1 MIEDSDRASKA
12 YSVGFRFLNQM
23 ANEHIVP
30 QAYLQ
35 NFAPDGE
42 GLISRY
48 SLLDKHEG
56 GDYHPPRDRYPIRK
70 AASYENFADG
80 LLEGGETNIAER
92 EMISTIRDILDGEVL
107 SAKDVPG
114 VSSFI
119 SFQTTRSINSRLYY
133 SAKERLPLDE
143 FNEGVQDWF
152 SAISYNTSEGHTL
165 LQYMGWVLVENKTD
179 LPFFT
184 SDEPVVEAQGKKF
197 DNVDTTTK
205 ELIGRQIFCP
215 IGPDHLLL
223 LLDPSLYDVDGL
235 LWELEPE
242 EDIQQLP
249 DEMFT
254 RVEVA
259 DRDEVWKFN
268 LLQPLNA
275 YREIFAPVGNGE
287 RLERTVNQLCSAFPD
302 DDFVRGNTPDFE
314 KMLRA
319 YIIAA
324 SGPNSPEQREWYLR
338 EGSDIILARGK
349 KIKALQQFS
358 HSISV
363 ISDLEMKSPDV
374 EYWDEILE
382 VIGQVSSKQY
392 LDAESL

>member
-1 MIEDSDRASKA
+1 
-12 YSVGFRFLNQM
+12 M

-48 SLLDKHEG
+48 SLLDEHPG

-80 LLEGGETNIAER
+80 LLENGGTNNAER
-92 EMISTIRDILDGEVL
+92 EMVGTIRTILDGEVL

-114 VSSFI
+114 VSSFL
-119 SFQTTRSINSRLYY
+119 SFQITRSINSRLYY

-143 FNEGVQDWF
+143 FNEGVQDWR

-184 SDEPVVEAQGKKF
+184 SDEPVVESQGKQF
-197 DNVDTTTK
+197 DNVDTATK
-205 ELIGRQIFCP
+205 ELIGRQIFFP

-235 LWELEPE
+235 LWEIEPDE
-242 EDIQQLP
+242 EIQQLP

-254 RVEVA
+254 RVEVT
-259 DRDEVWKFN
+259 DRDEIWKFN

-275 YREIFAPVGNGE
+275 YREVFAPVGNGE
-287 RLERTVNQLCSAFPD
+287 QLERAVERLCSVFPD
-302 DDFVRGNTPDFE
+302 ADFVRGNTPDFE
-314 KMLRA
+314 KMLQA

-324 SGPNSPEQREWYLR
+324 SDAESPEQRDWYLE
-338 EGSDIILARGK
+338 EGAEIIASRRK
-349 KIKALQQFS
+349 KVKALENFS
-358 HSISV
+358 HSISL
-363 ISDLEMKSPDV
+363 IDDLEVESPDS
-374 EYWDEILE
+374 EYWDEIIDVLDR
-382 VIGQVSSKQY
+382 VPADQY
-392 LDAESL
+392 LDADSL

>member
-1 MIEDSDRASKA
+1 M
-12 YSVGFRFLNQM
+12 
-23 ANEHIVP
+23 NEHIVP

-35 NFAPDGE
+35 NFAPDEE

-48 SLLDKHEG
+48 SLIDKHEG
-56 GDYHPPRDRYPIRK
+56 DDYYPPRDRYPISK
-70 AASYENFADG
+70 AASYEDFANG
-80 LLEGGETNIAER
+80 LLESGEANIAER
-92 EMISTIRDILDGEVL
+92 EMIRTIRNILDGEVL

-119 SFQTTRSINSRLYY
+119 SFQTTRGISSRLYY
-133 SAKERLPLDE
+133 NAKQRLPHDE
-143 FNEGVQDWF
+143 FAEGVQDWS
-152 SAISYNTSEGHTL
+152 SAISYNTSDGHTL
-165 LQYMGWVLVENKTD
+165 LQYMGWVLIENKTD

-184 SDEPVVEAQGKKF
+184 SDEPVVESQGKRF
-197 DNVDTTTK
+197 DNVDTAAK
-205 ELIGRQIFCP
+205 EMIGRQIFCP

-235 LWELEPE
+235 LYEVDPE
-242 EDIQQLP
+242 GGIQELP

-254 RVEVA
+254 RIEVA
-259 DRDEVWKFN
+259 DRNEIWKFN

-275 YREIFAPVGNGE
+275 YREVFAPVGNGDY
-287 RLERTVNQLCSAFPD
+287 LEQAVEWLCSAFPD
-302 DDFVRGNTPDFE
+302 EDFVRGNTRDFE

-338 EGSDIILARGK
+338 EGSDVINSRGK
-349 KIKALQQFS
+349 KLKSLENFS

-363 ISDLEMKSPDV
+363 ISDLEVDNPDM
-374 EYWDEILE
+374 EYWNEILD
-382 VIGQVSSKQY
+382 VIGQVPPEQY

>member
-1 MIEDSDRASKA
+1 
-12 YSVGFRFLNQM
+12 M

-48 SLLDKHEG
+48 SLLDEHEG
-56 GDYHPPRDRYPIRK
+56 GDYHRPRNRYPISK
-70 AASYENFADG
+70 AASYEDFADG
-80 LLEGGETNIAER
+80 LLESGETNFAER

-107 SAKDVPG
+107 SEKDVPG

-133 SAKERLPLDE
+133 SAIERLPLDE
-143 FNEGVQDWF
+143 FNEGVQDWP
-152 SAISYNTSEGHTL
+152 SAISYITSEGHTL
-165 LQYMGWVLVENKTD
+165 LQYMGWVLIENKTD

-184 SDEPVVEAQGKKF
+184 SDEPVVESQGMQF
-197 DNVDTTTK
+197 DNVDTPAK
-205 ELIGRQIFCP
+205 EMIGRQIFCP

-235 LWELEPE
+235 LWELNPE
-242 EDIQQLP
+242 EGIQQLP
-249 DEMFT
+249 DEMFS
-254 RVEVA
+254 RVEVT
-259 DRDEVWKFN
+259 DRDEIWKFN

-275 YREIFAPVGNGE
+275 YREVFAPVGNGE
-287 RLERTVNQLCSAFPD
+287 RLERAVERLCSAFPG

-314 KMLRA
+314 KMRRA
-319 YIIAA
+319 YTIAA
-324 SGPNSPEQREWYLR
+324 AGPDSPEQREWYLR
-338 EGSDIILARGK
+338 VGSNIITSRRK
-349 KIKALQQFS
+349 KLKALEQFS

-363 ISDLEMKSPDV
+363 ISDLEVESPDV
-374 EYWDEILE
+374 GYWDEIIE
-382 VIGQVSSKQY
+382 VIGQLRTDQY
-392 LDAESL
+392 VDAESL

>member
-1 MIEDSDRASKA
+1 
-12 YSVGFRFLNQM
+12 M

-35 NFAPDGE
+35 NFAPDGK

-48 SLLDKHEG
+48 SLLDEHEG
-56 GDYHPPRDRYPIRK
+56 GDYYPPRDRYPIRK
-70 AASYENFADG
+70 AASYEDFADG
-80 LLEGGETNIAER
+80 LLENGETNIAER
-92 EMISTIRDILDGEVL
+92 GMISTIRDILDGEVL

-133 SAKERLPLDE
+133 SAKERLPLEE
-143 FNEGVQDWF
+143 FNEGVQDWP

-184 SDEPVVEAQGKKF
+184 SDEPIVESQGKQF
-197 DNVDTTTK
+197 DNVDTAAK

-242 EDIQQLP
+242 EGIQQLP

-259 DRDEVWKFN
+259 DRDEILKFN

-275 YREIFAPVGNGE
+275 YREVFAPVGNGE
-287 RLERTVNQLCSAFPD
+287 RLERAVEHLCSTFPD
-302 DDFVRGNTPDFE
+302 EDFVRGNTPDFE

-324 SGPNSPEQREWYLR
+324 SGPESPDQRQWYLE
-338 EGSDIILARGK
+338 EGSDIIASRRK
-349 KIKALQQFS
+349 KVKALEQFS

-363 ISDLEMKSPDV
+363 ISDLEVEDPDG

-382 VIGQVSSKQY
+382 TIGRVPSEQY

>member
-1 MIEDSDRASKA
+1 
-12 YSVGFRFLNQM
+12 M

-48 SLLDKHEG
+48 SLIDKHDG
-56 GDYHPPRDRYPIRK
+56 GTYHPPRNRYPISK
-70 AASYENFADG
+70 AASYEDFASG

-92 EMISTIRDILDGEVL
+92 EMISTIRNILDGEVL

-119 SFQTTRSINSRLYY
+119 AFQTTRSINSRLYY
-133 SAKERLPLDE
+133 SAKERLPFEE
-143 FNEGVQDWF
+143 FNEGVQDWP

-165 LQYMGWVLVENKTD
+165 LQYKGWVLIENKTD

-184 SDEPVVEAQGKKF
+184 SDEPVVEFQGKQF
-197 DNVDTTTK
+197 ENVDSATK
-205 ELIGRQIFCP
+205 EMIGRQIFCP
-215 IGPDHLLL
+215 IGPNHLLL

-235 LWELEPE
+235 LWDVDPE
-242 EDIQQLP
+242 EGIEQLP
-249 DEMFT
+249 DEMFM
-254 RVEVA
+254 RVEVT
-259 DRDEVWKFN
+259 DRDEIWKFN

-275 YREIFAPVGNGE
+275 YREVFAPVGNGG
-287 RLERTVNQLCSAFPD
+287 RLERAVECLCSAFPD
-302 DDFVRGNTPDFE
+302 DDYVRGNTPDFE

-324 SGPNSPEQREWYLR
+324 SGPDSQEQREWYQR
-338 EGSDIILARGK
+338 VGSDLIVSRRK
-349 KIKALQQFS
+349 KVKALENFS

-363 ISDLEMKSPDV
+363 INDMKLEDPDI

-382 VIGQVSSKQY
+382 VISQVPTEEY
-392 LDAESL
+392 LDAELL

>member
-1 MIEDSDRASKA
+1 
-12 YSVGFRFLNQM
+12 M
-23 ANEHIVP
+23 AKEHIVP

-48 SLLDKHEG
+48 SLIDKHGG
-56 GDYHPPRDRYPIRK
+56 GDFHPPRNRYPIRK
-70 AASYENFADG
+70 AASYEDFAKG
-80 LLEGGETNIAER
+80 LLEDGDTNIAER

-133 SAKERLPLDE
+133 SAKERLPFDE
-143 FNEGVQDWF
+143 FSEGVQDWP
-152 SAISYNTSEGHTL
+152 SAVSYNTSEGHTL
-165 LQYMGWVLVENKTD
+165 LQYMGWVLIENKTN

-184 SDEPVVEAQGKKF
+184 SDEPVVEYHGKQF
-197 DNVDTTTK
+197 ENVDSMAK
-205 ELIGRQIFCP
+205 EMIGRQIFCP

-223 LLDPSLYDVDGL
+223 LLDPSLYDLDGL
-235 LWELEPE
+235 LWDVDPE
-242 EDIQQLP
+242 GGVQQLP

-254 RVEVA
+254 RIEVM
-259 DRDEVWKFN
+259 DRNEIWKFN
-268 LLQPLNA
+268 FLQPLNA
-275 YREIFAPVGNGE
+275 YREIFAPVGNGD
-287 RLERTVNQLCSAFPD
+287 RLERAVERLCSAYPD

-319 YIIAA
+319 YIIGA
-324 SGPNSPEQREWYLR
+324 SGPDSQEQREWYQKV
-338 EGSDIILARGK
+338 GSDIIASRSK
-349 KIKALQQFS
+349 KVKALEHFS

-363 ISDLEMKSPDV
+363 INDLEVESPDL

-382 VIGQVSSKQY
+382 VIGQVSTEEY
-392 LDAESL
+392 LDAESM

>member
-1 MIEDSDRASKA
+1 M
-12 YSVGFRFLNQM
+12 V
-23 ANEHIVP
+23 NEHIVP
-30 QAYLQ
+30 QSYLR
-35 NFAPDGE
+35 NFAPDEE

-48 SLLDKHEG
+48 SLIDKHGG

-80 LLEGGETNIAER
+80 LLESGETNIAER
-92 EMISTIRDILDGEVL
+92 EMLRTIRNILDGKVL

-143 FNEGVQDWF
+143 FNEGIQDWP

-165 LQYMGWVLVENKTD
+165 LQYMGWVLIENKTD

-184 SDEPVVEAQGKKF
+184 SDEPIVESQGKDF
-197 DNVDTTTK
+197 DNVDTAAK
-205 ELIGRQIFCP
+205 EMVGRQIFCP

-223 LLDPSLYDVDGL
+223 LLDPSLYDIDGL
-235 LWELEPE
+235 LTELNPE
-242 EDIQQLP
+242 EDIEQLP

-254 RVEVA
+254 RIELT
-259 DRDEVWKFN
+259 DRTEVWKLN

-275 YREIFAPVGNGE
+275 YREVFAPVGNGE
-287 RLERTVNQLCSAFPD
+287 RLERAVEYLCSAFPD
-302 DDFVRGNTPDFE
+302 EDYVRGNTPDFE

-324 SGPNSPEQREWYLR
+324 SGPTSSEQREWYLS
-338 EGSDIILARGK
+338 EGSDIISSRGK
-349 KIKALQQFS
+349 KVKSLEKFT

-363 ISDLEMKSPDV
+363 INNLEVDTPDV
-374 EYWDEILE
+374 EYWGDILE
-382 VIGQVSSKQY
+382 VIGQVPTEQY